1 MSNYEHLIHKDL
13 QGDLEMAKCT
23 ISESLDKAV
32 EFKDF
37 VKQLPIEVYDYK
49 NFQSRVEAI
58 FNESFK
64 ELIKENPND

>member
-1 MSNYEHLIHKDL
+1 
-13 QGDLEMAKCT
+13 MAKCT

-64 ELIKENPND
+64 ELIKENPNE